1 MACKPYENCFEFV
14 EQKNKVVTC
23 TDRKSSTKY
32 IYKNDSLDSLSKY
45 RVDGCLINDDDSKC
59 DYLLLN
65 CTKEVSYF
73 VELKGSDLIKA
84 VEQIDRSIDILHKDF
99 KEYSVEARIV
109 LTRVNTTDLK
119 SSKLI
124 RLESKLKKL
133 NGKLIKQTRQL
144 TEIN

>member
-1 MACKPYENCFEFV
+1 MACKPYENCFEFA
-14 EQKNKVVTC
+14 EQKSKIVTC
-23 TDRKSSTKY
+23 IDAKSSTKY
-32 IYKNDSLDSLSKY
+32 IYENDSLDKLTKY

-65 CTKEVSYF
+65 CTKEVSFF

-119 SSKLI
+119 STKLI

-133 NGKLIKQTRQL
+133 NGKLIKKTRQL
-144 TEIN
+144 TEKN

>member
-1 MACKPYENCFEFV
+1 MACKPYENCFEFT

-32 IYKNDSLDSLSKY
+32 IYENDSFDTLSKY
-45 RVDGCLINDDDSKC
+45 KVDGCLINDDDSKC

-144 TEIN
+144 TEKN

>member
-1 MACKPYENCFEFV
+1 
-14 EQKNKVVTC
+14 
-23 TDRKSSTKY
+23 TKY
-32 IYKNDSLDSLSKY
+32 IYENDSLDTLSKY

-99 KEYSVEARIV
+99 KRIFC
-109 LTRVNTTDLK
+109 RSKNRFNK
-119 SSKLI
+119 SKHN
-124 RLESKLKKL
+124 RPEKY
-133 NGKLIKQTRQL
+133 
-144 TEIN
+144 